1 MLILRPMKVHLVRL
15 LLLCYIT
22 QGGTGGVSFANK
34 NVSGLQKYLRFQNEY
49 NKVEIEL
56 RVVQFWTEIKL
67 VITNRTP
74 ASRSCDFVITRL
86 ISVQIALH
94 SVQLPLLI
102 MPMHPV
108 KPLIRCNATQCT
120 LISILLCFTPDDFTR
135 QVEGAASQWVKW
147 NIILIALNKGDFNTS
162 QDFSW
167 HLERCNRIHPISHV
181 LYYLYNLIYM
191 LLNIILFF
199 PFKY

>member
-1 MLILRPMKVHLVRL
+1 MLHLQA
-15 LLLCYIT
+15 YST

-34 NVSGLQKYLRFQNEY
+34 NVSGLQKYLIKIQIEY

-94 SVQLPLLI
+94 SVQLPL
-102 MPMHPV
+102 
-108 KPLIRCNATQCT
+108 C
-120 LISILLCFTPDDFTR
+120 
-135 QVEGAASQWVKW
+135 
-147 NIILIALNKGDFNTS
+147 IIFLFN
-162 QDFSW
+162 
-167 HLERCNRIHPISHV
+167 
-181 LYYLYNLIYM
+181 
-191 LLNIILFF
+191 
-199 PFKY
+199 